1 MKLADCELCKSD
13 GGAHRAGQRV
23 AARNAGRRAELS
35 RLCARDL
42 ERACTRDDRAAA
54 TTQRLAL
61 MRTVFAVESAQR
73 EVLAPLK
80 INLASLGNMTP
91 HLHWHVIA
99 RFADD
104 LHYPQPVWG
113 APQRTPDDQTL
124 QARRALV
131 DRLREVIAEKVS
143 RVS

>member
-1 MKLADCELCKSD
+1 MKVADCELCKSD
-13 GGAHRAGQRV
+13 GGTIVLANEWLRV
-23 AARNAGRRAELS
+23 TLVDEPDYPGYVRVIWNDHVREMSELQE
-35 RLCARDL
+35 D
-42 ERACTRDDRAAA
+42 
-54 TTQRLAL
+54 QRLKL
-61 MRTVFAVESAQR
+61 MRTVFAVELAQR

-113 APQRTPDDQTL
+113 VPQRTPDDQTL
-124 QARRALV
+124 QSRRTLV

-143 RVS
+143 RVT

>member
-1 MKLADCELCKSD
+1 MIANEWLRVMLVDEHGYPGYVRVVWNKHVREMTELD
-13 GGAHRAGQRV
+13 EGER
-23 AARNAGRRAELS
+23 S
-35 RLCARDL
+35 RL
-42 ERACTRDDRAAA
+42 
-54 TTQRLAL
+54 
-61 MRTVFAVESAQR
+61 MKTVFAVESAQR

-91 HLHWHVIA
+91 HLHWHVIP

-113 APQRTPDDQTL
+113 AVQRTPDEQTL

-131 DRLREVIAEKVS
+131 DRLRNVIAENVS
-143 RVS
+143 RVT